1 MGMAVTFRLFIH
13 LLVKTASSNQHP
25 VTKLNSIISHNQIL
39 NKMVNFL
46 IFGPPG
52 SGKGTQSVRLA
63 EKFNL
68 VHLSTGDMLRAE
80 ITAGSEL
87 GKRMSTIMSKGEL
100 VPDEVV
106 IEMIASKIDK
116 TIGSAGFLFDG
127 FPRTVGQ
134 TIELEKMLG
143 KREMKIDLM
152 LVLDVEHDE
161 LVSRLISRA
170 ELSGRPDDKDPAV
183 IENRISVYKSKTEP
197 IINYCREKR
206 LYQAINGMGTIDD
219 IFKRLS
225 DHMQRYVK
233 ER

>member
-1 MGMAVTFRLFIH
+1 
-13 LLVKTASSNQHP
+13 
-25 VTKLNSIISHNQIL
+25 
-39 NKMVNFL
+39 MVNFL

-52 SGKGTQSVRLA
+52 SGKGTQSVKLA

-80 ITAGSEL
+80 ITSGTEL
-87 GKRMSTIMSKGEL
+87 GKKMSSIMAKGEL

-106 IEMIASKIDK
+106 IEMIAAKIDAASG
-116 TIGSAGFLFDG
+116 TAGFLFDG
-127 FPRTVGQ
+127 FPRTVAQ

-143 KREMKIDLM
+143 KRDMKIDSM

-161 LVSRLISRA
+161 LVKRLILRA

-197 IINYCREKR
+197 IINYCSGKGI
-206 LYQAINGMGTIDD
+206 YQPVNGVGTIDD
-219 IFKRLS
+219 IFVRLS
-225 DHMQRYVK
+225 DKMKKYI
-233 ER
+233 

>member
-1 MGMAVTFRLFIH
+1 
-13 LLVKTASSNQHP
+13 
-25 VTKLNSIISHNQIL
+25 
-39 NKMVNFL
+39 MVNFL

-80 ITAGSEL
+80 ITAGTDL
-87 GKRMSTIMSKGEL
+87 GKKMSSIMATGEL

-106 IEMIASKIDK
+106 IEMIAAKIDK
-116 TIGSAGFLFDG
+116 TKDSAGFLFDG

-143 KREMKIDLM
+143 ERGMKIDLM

-161 LVSRLISRA
+161 LVKRLIARA
-170 ELSGRPDDKDPAV
+170 ELSGRPDDKDTV
-183 IENRISVYKSKTEP
+183 VVENRISVYKSKTEP

-206 LYQAINGMGTIDD
+206 LYQPVNGMGTIDD
-219 IFKRLS
+219 IFIRLS
-225 DHMQRYVK
+225 DHMKKFV
-233 ER
+233 

>member
-1 MGMAVTFRLFIH
+1 ML
-13 LLVKTASSNQHP
+13 
-25 VTKLNSIISHNQIL
+25 
-39 NKMVNFL
+39 NFL

-80 ITAGSEL
+80 ISAGTEL
-87 GKRMSTIMSKGEL
+87 GKKMSLIMAKGEL

-106 IEMIASKIDK
+106 IEMIAAKIDK
-116 TIGSAGFLFDG
+116 TKSSAGFLFDG

-143 KREMKIDLM
+143 RRGMKIDLM
-152 LVLDVEHDE
+152 LVLDVDHDE
-161 LVSRLISRA
+161 LVSRLITRA

-183 IENRISVYKSKTEP
+183 IENRISVYKSKTVP

-206 LYQAINGMGTIDD
+206 LYQAVNGMGTIDD
-219 IFKRLS
+219 IFIRLS
-225 DHMQRYVK
+225 DYMK
-233 ER
+233 KFF